1 MDGISSNH
9 EHDMDLREKNHLL
22 EQVKWL
28 RKKSLAA
35 KLGDNL
41 SSTHTE
47 EGENL
52 FLHIVL
58 AQSYLY
64 QGLCA
69 YTCIC
74 VCKCVCSKGGLLE

>member
-47 EGENL
+47 EGEMWL
-52 FLHIVL
+52 QQVVLWPLH
-58 AQSYLY
+58 
-64 QGLCA
+64 
-69 YTCIC
+69 
-74 VCKCVCSKGGLLE
+74 VCGSMNT

>member
-47 EGENL
+47 EGEM
-52 FLHIVL
+52 
-58 AQSYLY
+58 
-64 QGLCA
+64 
-69 YTCIC
+69 
-74 VCKCVCSKGGLLE
+74 